1 MPSPVPTRDRRPG
14 FSAADAITVARLPL
28 ALAFILVHAMEV
40 RLALLVV
47 AAATDLGDGIVARRF
62 GASRI
67 GAVLDPIVDKLF
79 MAAAFGVVAF
89 SGTLHWYEV
98 VGVLIRDIVASGAYF
113 VTRGRGGIPAVPARL
128 GGKAVTLL
136 QLLTL
141 LAFLLEAAQLRPLA
155 WATTAVALYALW
167 DYNRLFFRKTTAS
180 P

>member
-1 MPSPVPTRDRRPG
+1 MSPSLPKRDRRPG

-28 ALAFILVHAMEV
+28 AVAFIIFSAVEV
-40 RLALLVV
+40 RLVLLTL

-89 SGTLHWYEV
+89 SGTLFWYEV
-98 VGVLIRDIVASGAYF
+98 VGVLLRDIFASAAF
-113 VTRGRGGIPAVPARL
+113 FLTRGGGNRPAVPARL

-141 LAFLLEAAQLRPLA
+141 LAFLLEAPQLRPLA

-167 DYNRLFFRKTTAS
+167 DYSRLFFQSNKDRS
-180 P
+180 

>member
-1 MPSPVPTRDRRPG
+1 MPSPTPPPDRRPD
-14 FSAADAITVARLPL
+14 FSAADAITVARLPI
-28 ALAFILVHAMEV
+28 AVAFILVPAVEV
-40 RLALLVV
+40 RLALLVL

-113 VTRGRGGIPAVPARL
+113 MTRGRGRPRAVPARL

-141 LAFLLEAAQLRPLA
+141 LAFLLEAPQLRPLA
-155 WATTAVALYALW
+155 WATAAVALYALW
-167 DYNRLFFRKTTAS
+167 DYNRLFFRKS
-180 P
+180 ESS

>member
-1 MPSPVPTRDRRPG
+1 MPSPATPSDRRPG
-14 FSAADAITVARLPL
+14 FSAADAITVARLPI
-28 ALAFILVHAMEV
+28 AVAFILVPAVEV
-40 RLALLVV
+40 RLALLVL

-98 VGVLIRDIVASGAYF
+98 VGVLIRDIVASAAYF
-113 VTRGRGGIPAVPARL
+113 VTRGQGGPRAVPARL

-141 LAFLLEAAQLRPLA
+141 LAFLLEAPQLRPLA
-155 WATTAVALYALW
+155 WATAAVALYALW
-167 DYNRLFFRKTTAS
+167 DYNRLFFRKS
-180 P
+180 DPS